1 MPDLLTP
8 RQQTVSH
15 QNPLVD
21 SLERFLRVHPRLEG
35 KRILICGDTV
45 SVLVHGLQQAGAQ
58 VFIAAGTHD
67 AAERV
72 RRRFPD
78 VPVGVR
84 DRTFANPDRHDTRYD
99 LIIIWDGIGNQLMGW
114 LDGARLLSRQIWA
127 DSITDGWVRVKLPLE
142 TADFFPDYYV
152 KRAKEI
158 PFEQLTSPLL
168 VHVHVPKNGG
178 SSTNDLLIESFGYR
192 YQPLY
197 VNDPYIQQKE
207 DFLQQQVPLHP
218 HAQVISSHNF
228 RAFPE
233 KVGNRPMLYFT
244 FLRHSLARHLS
255 YYRYAKKHY
264 HRFPAEHLKTLPENF
279 LQMTPQEYL
288 RFEAGLFEM
297 GYGHDQLRNFDP
309 GGSLERARDTLA
321 DFFMVGVVEQL
332 DRGLALLRKKLKS
345 IDYHLVE
352 FPVNRANT
360 TEDLYG
366 ETGGLLNDPEVK
378 AAAKY
383 LENDLSLYN
392 WALRRFEHECV
403 MYGV

>member
-1 MPDLLTP
+1 MPDLLMP
-8 RQQTVSH
+8 PQHVVMG

-21 SLERFLRVHPRLEG
+21 SLQRFLKVHPKLSGR
-35 KRILICGDTV
+35 RILICGDTV
-45 SVLVHGLQQAGAQ
+45 SVFVQGLRDVGAS
-58 VFIAAGTHD
+58 VFVACGTKD
-67 AAERV
+67 AADRV

-78 VPVGVR
+78 LPVGVR
-84 DRTFANPDRHDTRYD
+84 DRTFANPDRHDSRYD
-99 LIIIWDGIGNQLMGW
+99 LIIIWDGVGSQLLEW
-114 LDGARLLSRQIWA
+114 LDGARLLSKQIWA
-127 DSITDGWVRVKLPLE
+127 DSIAEGWVRVKLPLS

-152 KRAKEI
+152 KRAKET
-158 PFEQLTSPLL
+158 PFEKVTSPLL

-197 VNDPYIQQKE
+197 VHDPYIQQKA
-207 DFLQQQVPLHP
+207 DFLQEQVPLHP

-264 HRFPAEHLKTLPENF
+264 HSFPAEHQRSLPQNF
-279 LQMTPQEYL
+279 LEMSAKDYL
-288 RFEAGLFEM
+288 LFEANLFSL
-297 GYGHDQLRNFDP
+297 GYGHDQLRNFEP
-309 GGSLERARDTLA
+309 GGDVAKARETLS

-332 DRGLALLRKKLKS
+332 DRGLALLRKKLRS
-345 IDYHLVE
+345 IGYHLVE
-352 FPVNRANT
+352 FPVNKANT
-360 TEDLYG
+360 TEEFYG
-366 ETGGLLNDPEVK
+366 ETGGMVDDPEVK

-383 LENDLSLYN
+383 LDNDLSLYN